1 MRQYQTRDKSCQLYK
16 TATNKTENKTAR
28 KIVPNKT
35 RKIVTNKTKRTI
47 FICVLKDSSKICRKV
62 PNETRKIK

>member
-16 TATNKTENKTAR
+16 TATNKTAR

-47 FICVLKDSSKICRKV
+47 FNCVLKDSSKICRKV
-62 PNETRKIK
+62 PNETRKIKMR

>member
-16 TATNKTENKTAR
+16 AATNKTENKTAR

-47 FICVLKDSSKICRKV
+47 FNCV
-62 PNETRKIK
+62 